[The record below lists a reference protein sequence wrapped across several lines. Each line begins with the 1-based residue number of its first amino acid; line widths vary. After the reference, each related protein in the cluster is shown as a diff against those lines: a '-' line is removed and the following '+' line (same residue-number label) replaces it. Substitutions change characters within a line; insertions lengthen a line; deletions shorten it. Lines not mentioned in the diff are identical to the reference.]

1 MLCGLNYFLVL
12 HIPPGAR
19 GAEGKS
25 LRMLDAR
32 TASVVFMQ
40 NLVIKYQKPTAVV
53 VKIWKTS
60 SASGVKLRAGK
71 HRTTSFDI
79 VFISFDAARR

>member
-1 MLCGLNYFLVL
+1 
-12 HIPPGAR
+12 
-19 GAEGKS
+19 
-25 LRMLDAR
+25 
-32 TASVVFMQ
+32 MQ

-79 VFISFDAARR
+79 VIISFDAARR